1 MFTPHNPTTS
11 PQQLQRFRSLG
22 RFLARGSNVRR
33 QNQLRCSSRW
43 HIRYNCYVT
52 NLDHAPLTLSRGH
65 HNCEYRSN
73 QYHPPCHP
81 PPCSLS
87 DLNTYTKQKPE
98 TRIMDPHSQFITH
111 PSGETTHYIADCHAD
126 PWKPH
131 ETETVL
137 LQGGFARHSAF
148 FYHWVPALS
157 RHYRVIRRD
166 LRGHGLS
173 SAPSIRQK
181 PDAYTL
187 DTILSEILDTLD
199 QLNIQKVHFF
209 GESTSGILGEIFA
222 ARHPERLLSLTVCSS
237 PTHLP
242 QATQDFLAMGIKTT
256 KGLDQ
261 DQDQDQNQNQTSSAL
276 SWPEACR
283 RLGSRG
289 WAQALS
295 ERPGTMASN
304 DPAYRKWWLDEVSVS
319 SGEGLASYAEFLCT
333 IDSRPI
339 LDQIRVPM
347 LILAPTRSAATTI
360 AAQKEIQQQI
370 GSNCKLVEVDGPGHE
385 IYIEAADDC
394 IAAFLDFVK
403 RMGP

>member
-1 MFTPHNPTTS
+1 M
-11 PQQLQRFRSLG
+11 
-22 RFLARGSNVRR
+22 V
-33 QNQLRCSSRW
+33 
-43 HIRYNCYVT
+43 
-52 NLDHAPLTLSRGH
+52 
-65 HNCEYRSN
+65 
-73 QYHPPCHP
+73 
-81 PPCSLS
+81 
-87 DLNTYTKQKPE
+87 
-98 TRIMDPHSQFITH
+98 DPHSQFITH

-126 PWKPH
+126 PWKQPH

-173 SAPSIRQK
+173 SAPSIRDK

-199 QLNIQKVHFF
+199 QLGIAKVHFF

-222 ARHPERLLSLTVCSS
+222 ARHPDRLLSLTVCSS

-242 QATQDFLAMGIKTT
+242 QATQDFLAMGHRVSV
-256 KGLDQ
+256 GDQ
-261 DQDQDQNQNQTSSAL
+261 KLL
-276 SWPEACR
+276 SWPDACR
-283 RLGSRG
+283 HLGSRG

-304 DPAYRKWWLDEVSVS
+304 DPAYRKWWLDQVSIS

-333 IDSRPI
+333 VDSTPF
-339 LDQIRVPM
+339 LSQIKVPM
-347 LILAPTRSAATTI
+347 LILAPTRSAATTV
-360 AAQKEIQQQI
+360 AAQKEIQAQI
-370 GSNCKLVEVDGPGHE
+370 GSHCELVEVDGPGHE
-385 IYIEAADDC
+385 IYMEAADDC
-394 IAAFLDFVK
+394 IAAFLDFAK
-403 RMGP
+403 NIER